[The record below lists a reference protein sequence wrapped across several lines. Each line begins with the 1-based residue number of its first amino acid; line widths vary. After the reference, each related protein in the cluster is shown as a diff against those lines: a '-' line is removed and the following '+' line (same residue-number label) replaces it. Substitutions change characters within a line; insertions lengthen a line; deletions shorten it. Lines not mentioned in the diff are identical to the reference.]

1 MKRFLFLPLFF
12 LSCSLFAQVS
22 FKNET
27 RSFTQMGFTTNEQI
41 ARYLQIE
48 LSDLL
53 PIFQHNSIMGHG
65 PSISPADFY
74 NMISDSFRTKDMM
87 AFQRICK
94 ELGVT
99 FERFFLV
106 FSRET
111 GEIEE
116 EDLQMLLAMYR
127 IGVKWGIVSS

>member
-1 MKRFLFLPLFF
+1 MKRFHLIIFLF

-22 FKNET
+22 FQSET
-27 RSFTQMGFTTNEQI
+27 RSFTEMGYTTNDQI
-41 ARYLQIE
+41 ARYLQIG

-53 PIFQHNSIMGHG
+53 PIFQHSSIGGLG
-65 PSISPADFY
+65 PAISPADFY
-74 NMISDSFRTKDMM
+74 GMISESFHTKDMM

-111 GEIEE
+111 GEIKED
-116 EDLQMLLAMYR
+116 DLQMILAMYR
-127 IGVKWGIVSS
+127 IGIKWGIISP

>member
-1 MKRFLFLPLFF
+1 MKRFLFFPLIF
-12 LSCSLFAQVS
+12 LTCSLFAQVS

-27 RSFTQMGFTTNEQI
+27 RSFTQMGLTTNEQI
-41 ARYLQIE
+41 ARYLNIE

-53 PIFQHNSIMGHG
+53 SVFQHSSIEGHG
-65 PSISPADFY
+65 PSISPANFY
-74 NMISDSFRTKDMM
+74 EMISESFSTKDIQ
-87 AFQRICK
+87 AFQRICR

-111 GEIEE
+111 GEIDE
-116 EDLQMLLAMYR
+116 EDLQMMLAMYR
-127 IGVKWGIVSS
+127 IGVKWGIISP